1 MWFINVVLPSAKY
14 DPSQNGTGAEGVRS
28 PVERMVLSGVRRPI
42 SGVLKTPKDTLIC
55 VYIDFC
61 MPSITVNVDDDLKER
76 MESHPEINW
85 SEVTRQAI
93 EEKIEAL
100 EVMDELTSES
110 DLTESDVQ
118 EIAAKINQ
126 SGRKRVDEESA

>member
-1 MWFINVVLPSAKY
+1 MDN
-14 DPSQNGTGAEGVRS
+14 
-28 PVERMVLSGVRRPI
+28 
-42 SGVLKTPKDTLIC
+42 
-55 VYIDFC
+55 
-61 MPSITVNVDDDLKER
+61 DLKER

-85 SEVTRQAI
+85 SEITRQAI

-110 DLTESDVQ
+110 NLTESDVQ
-118 EIAAKINQ
+118 EIADKIND

>member
-1 MWFINVVLPSAKY
+1 
-14 DPSQNGTGAEGVRS
+14 
-28 PVERMVLSGVRRPI
+28 
-42 SGVLKTPKDTLIC
+42 
-55 VYIDFC
+55 

-76 MESHPEINW
+76 MEKHPEINW

-118 EIAAKINQ
+118 ELADKVNE

>member
-1 MWFINVVLPSAKY
+1 
-14 DPSQNGTGAEGVRS
+14 
-28 PVERMVLSGVRRPI
+28 
-42 SGVLKTPKDTLIC
+42 
-55 VYIDFC
+55 

-76 MESHPEINW
+76 MDKHPEINW

-93 EEKIEAL
+93 QEKIEAL
-100 EVMDELTSES
+100 EVMDELTSGS

-118 EIAAKINQ
+118 EIADKINE